1 MLGQE
6 ARLVYLY
13 VGSADVESD
22 LGFYRDQL
30 GAEVA
35 WRAQAFGADV
45 AAVRLGEGPL
55 LLLADHE
62 PAPSVLCIWAV
73 TDLDAAVAELRSRG
87 WAGDDVRVEVPDGT
101 CLVLSDPSGNRL
113 GLLLQTRPNAMQ
125 AHRPGS

>member
-1 MLGQE
+1 VISAG

-30 GAEVA
+30 GAEVE

-73 TDLDAAVAELRSRG
+73 TDLDEAVAELASRG

-101 CLVLSDPSGNRL
+101 CLVLADNSGNRL
-113 GLLLQTRPNAMQ
+113 GLLEQTRPNAMQ
-125 AHRPGS
+125 RHGRDS

>member
-1 MLGQE
+1 VISPD

-30 GAEVA
+30 GAEVE

-55 LLLADHE
+55 ILLADHE
-62 PAPSVLCIWAV
+62 PAPSVICIWAV
-73 TDLDAAVAELRSRG
+73 TDLDAAVAELRARG

-101 CLVLSDPSGNRL
+101 CLVLSDSSGNRL
-113 GLLLQTRPNAMQ
+113 GLLRQARPNAMQ
-125 AHRPGS
+125 GHGRDS